1 MRNKDNHNR
10 YTLFGVYEECKDE
23 MSLALTKLPIGV
35 TKMKVIKYRIFS
47 EVIRLYFT
55 IAFRMLIEGVKI
67 PLLNKFGV
75 LRVVKTQCIRYNPFK
90 VVCFRDE
97 TGKVQSKKIRLKLKN
112 GYYYFVF
119 WDSPKIFRQYRF
131 NINIKYK
138 VAYMKLVN
146 DGYDYLDYT
155 LDGYGRNASTDY
167 IQHIK

>member
-1 MRNKDNHNR
+1 MRKWDNHGR
-10 YTLFGVYEECKDE
+10 YTLFGVYEECNDD
-23 MSLALTKLPIGV
+23 MVVALTKLPSGV
-35 TKMKVIKYRIFS
+35 TKMKFIKYRIFS

-55 IAFRMLIEGVKI
+55 IMFKMLIKGIKV
-67 PLLNKFGV
+67 PLLNKFGI
-75 LRVVKTQCIRYNPFK
+75 LSVVKTQCIRYNPFRVAIYK
-90 VVCFRDE
+90 DELGEVV
-97 TGKVQSKKIRLKLKN
+97 SKKVKLKLKS
-112 GYYYFVF
+112 GYWYFVF